1 MTFRD
6 LIQEMR
12 VRQWTKNTV
21 LFAGVVF
28 SHRFTQLP
36 ELLAALQGFFAFC
49 LLASSVYVL
58 NDLIDVEKDRI
69 HPKKRLRPIAAG
81 RISPTAA
88 RTLLVILLAG
98 GVAVSWPLGTGFLI
112 SAATYYVL
120 NIAYTL
126 RLKNVVIIDVMI
138 IALGFVLRAVAGVQA
153 LSSSEE
159 ISPWLLIC
167 TLFLA
172 LFLAVG
178 KRRQERALLAE
189 NAEDHRKTLEEYPP
203 ALVDQ
208 LIPVVTAAT
217 VISYAIYTVS
227 PQTVE
232 KFGTENLVYTIPFV
246 VFGIFRYLYLIF
258 RHQRGGSPSEVLLTD
273 LPILLNVLAWGATVI
288 VILTFSARGVP

>member
-36 ELLAALQGFFAFC
+36 ELLAAFQGFFAFC

-81 RISPTAA
+81 RISPATA
-88 RTLLVILLAG
+88 RILLVLLLASG
-98 GVAVSWPLGTGFLI
+98 FAVSWPLGRGFVI
-112 SAATYYVL
+112 TAALYYVL

-126 RLKNVVIIDVMI
+126 RLKNVVIVDVML
-138 IALGFVLRAVAGVQA
+138 IAIGFVLRAVAGVQA
-153 LSSSEE
+153 LSTSEH

-178 KRRQERALLAE
+178 KRRQERVLLAG

-227 PQTVE
+227 PQTVQ
-232 KFGTENLVYTIPFV
+232 KFGTDNLVYTIPFV
-246 VFGIFRYLYLIF
+246 VFGVFRYLYLIF

-273 LPILLNVLAWGATVI
+273 LPTLLNVLAWGAT
-288 VILTFSARGVP
+288 ILIILSLSSTGTS

>member
-6 LIQEMR
+6 LIQQMR

-28 SHRFTQLP
+28 SHRFTEVP
-36 ELLAALQGFFAFC
+36 DLLRATEGFFAFC

-58 NDLIDVEKDRI
+58 NDLKDVEKDRI
-69 HPKKRLRPIAAG
+69 HPKKRFRPIASG
-81 RISPTAA
+81 RISTGAA
-88 RTLLVILLAG
+88 RALLVVLLGSAF
-98 GVAVSWPLGTGFLI
+98 AVSWPLGSGFVI
-112 SAATYYVL
+112 TAAVYYTL

-126 RLKNVVIIDVMI
+126 RLKNVVILDVMI

-153 LSSSEE
+153 LTASEE

-172 LFLAVG
+172 LFLAVC
-178 KRRQERALLAE
+178 KRRQERVLLAE
-189 NAEDHRKTLEEYPP
+189 SAEDHRKTLEEYPP
-203 ALVDQ
+203 ELVDQ

-227 PQTVE
+227 PVTVE
-232 KFGTENLVYTIPFV
+232 KFGTQNLVYTIPFV
-246 VFGIFRYLYLIF
+246 VFGVFRYLYLVF
-258 RHQRGGSPSEVLLTD
+258 RRQRGGSPSEVLLTD
-273 LPILLNVLAWGATVI
+273 LPTLLNVLAWGVTI
-288 VILTFSARGVP
+288 VAILSISGGAS

>member
-1 MTFRD
+1 MTLRD
-6 LIQEMR
+6 LFLEMR

-28 SHRFTQLP
+28 SHRFTQVP

-81 RISPTAA
+81 RISPSVA
-88 RTLLVILLAG
+88 RVLLVVLLAG
-98 GVAVSWPLGTGFLI
+98 GFAVSWPLGTGFLI
-112 SAATYYVL
+112 TAALYYAL

-126 RLKNVVIIDVMI
+126 RLKHVVIVDVMM

-178 KRRQERALLAE
+178 KRRQERVLLAE

-246 VFGIFRYLYLIF
+246 VFGVFRYLYLIF

-273 LPILLNVLAWGATVI
+273 LPTLINVLVWGATII
-288 VILTFSARGVP
+288 VILSLSPRGAP